1 MHKRESVKKHFANSE
16 LYVLIEEIPFNFDSD
31 QFQYFFEKLN
41 AMIISCDLNLGN
53 SRMQFILSTIDSPK
67 PKLDQWQMKVND
79 RMRYIGMEMWTMEE
93 CLALTDLLSRTTNLT
108 WEEDYTQEAFIE
120 GMDYSPARIKK
131 VLNDLISIDANIVNK
146 DNVDLVNL
154 I

>member
-1 MHKRESVKKHFANSE
+1 M
-16 LYVLIEEIPFNFDSD
+16 
-31 QFQYFFEKLN
+31 
-41 AMIISCDLNLGN
+41 
-53 SRMQFILSTIDSPK
+53 
-67 PKLDQWQMKVND
+67 
-79 RMRYIGMEMWTMEE
+79 
-93 CLALTDLLSRTTNLT
+93 ALTDLLSRSTNLT
-108 WEEDYTQEAFIE
+108 WEDNYTQEAFIE